1 MTMQAKQQL
10 IERYFDYVRDLRS
23 GKESAV
29 DNLVDLWDEDGV
41 FEFAG
46 APPVVGTFKGRN
58 AIHTLYKNRVKASG
72 MPLAL
77 SGEGRAAAAREAALG
92 AVDTRI
98 HRVRSLDKNAAAD
111 ATPERVAVGW
121 TTVIG
126 TTDKRGFEVSGN
138 HTFTFKGDR
147 IASLKVVVSPKPDKS
162 DGLQLEGLAVD
173 DIGRLSLAAW
183 AVV

>member
-1 MTMQAKQQL
+1 MAAQTRQEL
-10 IERYFDYVRDLRS
+10 VDRYFGYIRDLRA
-23 GKESAV
+23 GRKEAV
-29 DNLVDLWDEDGV
+29 DKLVDLWDEDGV

-58 AIHTLYKNRVKASG
+58 AIHTLYKNRVNANG
-72 MPLAL
+72 MPITL
-77 SGEGRAAAAREAALG
+77 SGEGRAAALRETALG
-92 AVDTRI
+92 MVDTRI
-98 HRVRSLDKNAAAD
+98 HRARILDKNLAAD
-111 ATPERVAVGW
+111 AAPERVAVGW

-126 TTDKRGFEVSGN
+126 TSDQRGFEVSGN

-147 IASLKVVVSPKPDKS
+147 IASLKVVVSPKADKS
-162 DGLQLEGLAVD
+162 DGLRLEGLAVE

>member
-1 MTMQAKQQL
+1 MAMKERQDL
-10 IERYFDYVRDLRS
+10 VERYFGYVRDLRA
-23 GKESAV
+23 GNEDAV
-29 DNLVDLWDEDGV
+29 NRLVDLWDEDGV

-58 AIHTLYKNRVKASG
+58 AIHALYKNRARAGG
-72 MPLAL
+72 MPMTFDA
-77 SGEGRAAAAREAALG
+77 EGKTAAARDAALG
-92 AVDTRI
+92 LVDTRI
-98 HRVRSLDKNAAAD
+98 NRVRSLDAKAD
-111 ATPERVAVGW
+111 DGSPERVAVGW

-126 TTDKRGFEVSGN
+126 TTDQRGYEVSGN
-138 HTFTFKGDR
+138 HTFVFKGDR

-162 DGLQLEGLAVD
+162 EGLRLEGLSVD

>member
-1 MTMQAKQQL
+1 MTMQAREDL
-10 IERYFDYVRDLRS
+10 VNTYFAYIKELRA
-23 GKESAV
+23 GREDAV
-29 DNLVDLWDEDGV
+29 DKLVDLWDEDGV

-58 AIHTLYKNRVKASG
+58 AIHALYKNRVKACD
-72 MPLAL
+72 MPLKLTGDAQF
-77 SGEGRAAAAREAALG
+77 AAAQQVALG
-92 AVDTRI
+92 KVDTQVHRI
-98 HRVRSLDKNAAAD
+98 RALDKGLAAQ
-111 ATPERVAVGW
+111 ATPERVAAGW

-126 TTDKRGFEVSGN
+126 TSDQRGFEVSGN

-147 IASLKVVVSPKPDKS
+147 IASLKVVVSPKPDPS
-162 DGLQLEGLAVD
+162 AGLQLAGLAVD

>member
-1 MTMQAKQQL
+1 MTMQARQDL
-10 IERYFDYVRDLRS
+10 IDRYFGYIRDLRA
-23 GKESAV
+23 GHEEAV
-29 DNLVDLWDEDGV
+29 DNLVELWDEDGV

-58 AIHTLYKNRVKASG
+58 AIHALYKNRVNSCD
-72 MPLAL
+72 MPIKMNGDA
-77 SGEGRAAAAREAALG
+77 RAAAARDVALG
-92 AVDTRI
+92 TVDTRV
-98 HRVRSLDKNAAAD
+98 HRVRSLDKNLAAD

-126 TTDKRGFEVSGN
+126 TSDQRGFEVSGN

-147 IASLKVVVSPKPDKS
+147 IVSLKVVVSPKADRTE
-162 DGLQLEGLAVD
+162 GLRLEDLAVD